1 MEIIFGIIAVVA
13 LMCSVLLA
21 KEVVN
26 LKEIIDSLRE
36 DVESLNQANI
46 DISQK
51 SQGRYLE
58 QVQHIT
64 EMDNYLEEKLGK
76 DASAID
82 EIFTATKGFDI
93 RLKRV
98 EGRVGEVYS
107 DFRKTATAEEVG
119 DYVDKMYSMPNEE
132 MIKSVTAEFINGL
145 NDESHIETS
154 N

>member
-1 MEIIFGIIAVVA
+1 MGRLSNGSSLLILPKTERMVEIEIIFGIIAVVA

-36 DVESLNQANI
+36 DVESLDQANI

-51 SQGRYLE
+51 SQDRYLE

-98 EGRVGEVYS
+98 ECRVGKIYS
-107 DFRKTATAEEVG
+107 DFRKT
-119 DYVDKMYSMPNEE
+119 DR
-132 MIKSVTAEFINGL
+132 KSTRL
-145 NDESHIETS
+145 NSSH
-154 N
+154 